1 MREQSNNH
9 GFGLHLTASTERA
22 LSIAEDGLCTAAVK
36 DNREVTLT
44 KVGRWMSK
52 QEYDSMLRTEKVIES
67 HTGTT
72 HVALPADVNA
82 FRKQAKP
89 GSMYIEFYVPEAAL
103 KQTNVGWAKI
113 VGPRSLEGRFVAKKG
128 GRLLEMPPAT
138 NIRIV
143 GMK

>member
-1 MREQSNNH
+1 MKDQANNH
-9 GFGLHLTASTERA
+9 SFGLHLTASTERA
-22 LSIAEDGLCTAAVK
+22 LSIAEDGLCTVADK
-36 DNREVTLT
+36 ENREVTLT

-52 QEYDSMLRTEKVIES
+52 QEYDSMLKTGKVIES

-89 GSMYIEFYVPEAAL
+89 GSMYIEFYVPRSAL

-113 VGPRSLEGRFVAKKG
+113 VGPRSLEGRYAAKKASNY
-128 GRLLEMPPAT
+128 PKCHQSQT
-138 NIRIV
+138 
-143 GMK
+143 